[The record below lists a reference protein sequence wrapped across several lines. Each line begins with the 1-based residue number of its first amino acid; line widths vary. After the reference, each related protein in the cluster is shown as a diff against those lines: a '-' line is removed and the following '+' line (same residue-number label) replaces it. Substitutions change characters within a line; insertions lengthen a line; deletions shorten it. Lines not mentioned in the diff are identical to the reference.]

1 MLYKRTQHVRSSPQT
16 AEFSPKTLTQFLSIP
31 WGIIRQAGIFDVRP
45 DLFIGV
51 EFRRI
56 SRKPFGNNLRMFG
69 QIRPNHLR
77 AIMNPAVIPDNRNRA
92 GKMTLKL
99 TQKAHH
105 IFGMNAFVV
114 RQKDKVQSLTF
125 ANGAEGD
132 GTDGR
137 DSVASIPAIV
147 NGCLTTRGQ
156 GSTNGRAEHET
167 RFIWK
172 NQVRSPTS
180 SVFLYAET
188 PVAATAGFLCRCVPG
203 HVFGVSDW
211 SNPTVSSGYCGR
223 VPDEVLSRNAGGS
236 PGLLARPSISC
247 WASRVLEHLATEVFP
262 TAEVA
267 HRPAVSFDR
276 EAAWQTSLA
285 ALRVPYPA
293 NDKGTDALHRVF
305 GRLVSATRPLVL
317 VAPLADDG
325 VPDLL
330 RFLLVSYIR
339 YRNICLRHLRK
350 TGINSI
356 AFVYVFR
363 IKWGAFPTTVFVISF
378 LVNLLLIFKLNQF
391 ILKTCRRI
399 KKKIVVIG
407 QGNIDDVM
415 IGKADIEKIEIN
427 KIEELTNYTDIDE
440 IIVCD
445 IPKERDMGFINY
457 LAQKLKAEVVFD
469 PVCYAK
475 LLPERINGNNT
486 VHSLATFV
494 GRKQDIDEFLI
505 RSLDVAGSLAIL

>member
-1 MLYKRTQHVRSSPQT
+1 MLS
-16 AEFSPKTLTQFLSIP
+16 
-31 WGIIRQAGIFDVRP
+31 
-45 DLFIGV
+45 
-51 EFRRI
+51 
-56 SRKPFGNNLRMFG
+56 
-69 QIRPNHLR
+69 QICLNHLA
-77 AIMNPAVIPDNRNRA
+77 AIMHLAAIPDNGDGTSN
-92 GKMTLKL
+92 MTLKL

-105 IFGMNAFVV
+105 ILSMNIFVV
-114 RQKDKVQSLTF
+114 RQQGKVQSPMF
-125 ANGAEGD
+125 ANGANGD
-132 GTDGR
+132 STDGR
-137 DSVASIPAIV
+137 DAIPSIPAIV

-156 GSTNGRAEHET
+156 GSANGGSEHET
-167 RFIWK
+167 RFIWE

-180 SVFLYAET
+180 SVFLYAEI
-188 PVAATAGFLCRCVPG
+188 PLAATWQFLSRCVPG
-203 HVFGVSDW
+203 HVVRVSDW
-211 SNPTVSSGYCGR
+211 SNPSVSSGCGVR

-236 PGLLARPSISC
+236 PRLLAWPSTSC
-247 WASRVLEHLATEVFP
+247 CSSRAPEHPVAEVFP

-267 HRPAVSFDR
+267 HRSVVSFDR
-276 EAAWQTSLA
+276 EVAWRPSLA
-285 ALRVPYPA
+285 ALHAPYPA
-293 NDKGTDALHRVF
+293 SDKGTDAIHRVS
-305 GRLVSATRPLVL
+305 GRLVSVTRPFAL
-317 VAPLADDG
+317 VAPLADGG
-325 VPDLL
+325 VPVLL
-330 RFLLVSYIR
+330 RFLLVSYIE

>member
-1 MLYKRTQHVRSSPQT
+1 
-16 AEFSPKTLTQFLSIP
+16 
-31 WGIIRQAGIFDVRP
+31 
-45 DLFIGV
+45 
-51 EFRRI
+51 
-56 SRKPFGNNLRMFG
+56 
-69 QIRPNHLR
+69 
-77 AIMNPAVIPDNRNRA
+77 
-92 GKMTLKL
+92 
-99 TQKAHH
+99 
-105 IFGMNAFVV
+105 
-114 RQKDKVQSLTF
+114 
-125 ANGAEGD
+125 
-132 GTDGR
+132 
-137 DSVASIPAIV
+137 
-147 NGCLTTRGQ
+147 
-156 GSTNGRAEHET
+156 
-167 RFIWK
+167 
-172 NQVRSPTS
+172 
-180 SVFLYAET
+180 
-188 PVAATAGFLCRCVPG
+188 
-203 HVFGVSDW
+203 
-211 SNPTVSSGYCGR
+211 
-223 VPDEVLSRNAGGS
+223 
-236 PGLLARPSISC
+236 
-247 WASRVLEHLATEVFP
+247 
-262 TAEVA
+262 
-267 HRPAVSFDR
+267 
-276 EAAWQTSLA
+276 
-285 ALRVPYPA
+285 
-293 NDKGTDALHRVF
+293 
-305 GRLVSATRPLVL
+305 
-317 VAPLADDG
+317 
-325 VPDLL
+325 
-330 RFLLVSYIR
+330 
-339 YRNICLRHLRK
+339 LRHLRK